1 MAREDEARHGSG
13 GVPHVDV
20 ARARAA
26 DASFAAV
33 ARARRARTDVWRA
46 RALGYAEQLRC
57 RDEKYRRVAAEVAK
71 AMQKNEEGYRRR
83 TSKEM
88 EEEILAKEE
97 TIRAFRNAWE
107 AGQEKIV
114 ALEKEVHRARKKD
127 LEIERLKQQV
137 EELNEEVR
145 CCHLEM
151 QENRTSM
158 AMWQDKMMENGTQV
172 PLLGDGSWEESPREI
187 ARLEEDIAQARTEL
201 EWWKNYG
208 MFLASNLQQ
217 EELVEEEAN
226 VESLVEFVESEPI
239 PFDEIDEF
247 NLHERLERA
256 ETGWRCATSG
266 SMALAQKLAEKDRL
280 VELLQHEID
289 TYYST
294 DPSPVSSHGLVED
307 LCTPIH
313 AKGRFPKDAGDG
325 DAPPKDVVERL
336 DEVLTSSRRMRQEME
351 AASAPSTPEPTSSGG
366 RSTAGFIQRASLSH
380 PGVASR
386 ASPLSVERLR
396 ACVQDALAPRLGAEA
411 AFAHSTTVR
420 AVSPGVFT
428 IGGRRTTCVGL
439 PRTVMV
445 RVGGGWST
453 LDDALEGMSMP
464 TPSPDEEG
472 SPFGSS
478 LAS

>member
-1 MAREDEARHGSG
+1 
-13 GVPHVDV
+13 
-20 ARARAA
+20 
-26 DASFAAV
+26 
-33 ARARRARTDVWRA
+33 
-46 RALGYAEQLRC
+46 
-57 RDEKYRRVAAEVAK
+57 
-71 AMQKNEEGYRRR
+71 
-83 TSKEM
+83 M

-158 AMWQDKMMENGTQV
+158 AMWQDKMMENGTQ
-172 PLLGDGSWEESPREI
+172 
-187 ARLEEDIAQARTEL
+187 
-201 EWWKNYG
+201 
-208 MFLASNLQQ
+208 Q

-256 ETGWRCATSG
+256 ETGW
-266 SMALAQKLAEKDRL
+266 
-280 VELLQHEID
+280 
-289 TYYST
+289 
-294 DPSPVSSHGLVED
+294 
-307 LCTPIH
+307 
-313 AKGRFPKDAGDG
+313 RFPKDAGDG

>member
-1 MAREDEARHGSG
+1 
-13 GVPHVDV
+13 
-20 ARARAA
+20 
-26 DASFAAV
+26 
-33 ARARRARTDVWRA
+33 
-46 RALGYAEQLRC
+46 
-57 RDEKYRRVAAEVAK
+57 
-71 AMQKNEEGYRRR
+71 MQKNEEGYRRR

-256 ETGWRCATSG
+256 ET
-266 SMALAQKLAEKDRL
+266 
-280 VELLQHEID
+280 
-289 TYYST
+289 
-294 DPSPVSSHGLVED
+294 
-307 LCTPIH
+307 
-313 AKGRFPKDAGDG
+313 DG
-325 DAPPKDVVERL
+325 
-336 DEVLTSSRRMRQEME
+336 
-351 AASAPSTPEPTSSGG
+351 
-366 RSTAGFIQRASLSH
+366 
-380 PGVASR
+380 GVASR